1 LSPFSFDFRL
11 PGEFSHR
18 TLGVERSVSFSKQ
31 NRRRS
36 ARASSREGGW
46 EFAPCPLRCC
56 GRGIVRGRRAVDQ
69 RSLTESGPYARTRTR
84 SNPGSDTTQHETEQE
99 TIVLSRL
106 IATTKKGGPENG
118 TSDATHHGSS
128 QRAFAGLTF
137 PEEPN
142 TAHLGSR
149 NTHHPFVFPHAER
162 VVGN

>member
-1 LSPFSFDFRL
+1 
-11 PGEFSHR
+11 
-18 TLGVERSVSFSKQ
+18 V
-31 NRRRS
+31 
-36 ARASSREGGW
+36 A
-46 EFAPCPLRCC
+46 CC
-56 GRGIVRGRRAVDQ
+56 GGGFARWWRAVDQ
-69 RSLTESGPYARTRTR
+69 RSLTEPGPYARTRTR

-142 TAHLGSR
+142 AAHLGSR
-149 NTHHPFVFPHAER
+149 DPDHSLVFPHTER